1 MKYEAPVRCTTGDR
15 KILFYILV
23 DEEHGTIS
31 IIYKYKA
38 GGKTISSVSLAE
50 AVIQLLKSRVYIRD

>member
-1 MKYEAPVRCTTGDR
+1 MKYEAPARCTTGDR

-31 IIYKYKA
+31 IIYKA